1 MIFCREEFTLE
12 YPVPNP
18 QFYEYLINLTSKRK
32 KVKSSTETILT
43 KFIEVLNELC
53 SNTNEK
59 VLIDWKDE
67 DRNKIVNHPRAN
79 ISVENLH

>member
-43 KFIEVLNELC
+43 KFIVVLNELC
-53 SNTNEK
+53 S
-59 VLIDWKDE
+59 
-67 DRNKIVNHPRAN
+67 KIK
-79 ISVENLH
+79 

>member
-1 MIFCREEFTLE
+1 MIFCREEITLE

-18 QFYEYLINLTSKRK
+18 QFCEYLIYLTSKRK

-53 SNTNEK
+53 SNTNEN
-59 VLIDWKDE
+59 VLIDWKDD
-67 DRNKIVNHPRAN
+67 DRNKIAWYGKP
-79 ISVENLH
+79 S